1 MNISYMSMCIYHLL
15 SLECLNNFIEFL
27 VELFRKMM
35 TITLFNCEIL
45 KLSVMAN
52 SSMII
57 YDFLVIEIQ
66 TIPFIFAHFTIVK
79 DFQLCDFM
87 RFISDFIQ
95 FLCHK

>member
-1 MNISYMSMCIYHLL
+1 
-15 SLECLNNFIEFL
+15 
-27 VELFRKMM
+27 
-35 TITLFNCEIL
+35 
-45 KLSVMAN
+45 MAN
-52 SSMII
+52 SSVII

-87 RFISDFIQ
+87 RFISDLIQ